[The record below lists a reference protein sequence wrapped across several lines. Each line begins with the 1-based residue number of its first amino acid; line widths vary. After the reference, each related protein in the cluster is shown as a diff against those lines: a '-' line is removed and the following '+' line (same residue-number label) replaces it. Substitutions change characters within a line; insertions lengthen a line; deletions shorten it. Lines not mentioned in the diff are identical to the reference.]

1 VFQNSWN
8 KTVTEL
14 ISGNYFSCAKN
25 TKILEQNSTDLI
37 DGNDFSCVKRVP
49 QPDATKPLRLQ
60 SKGLEG
66 TAQITIYGK
75 QRRNKLSTGTAN
87 LTQDFKYLWRNN
99 TKKEGDYKGMRK
111 VRV

>member
-1 VFQNSWN
+1 LEQDSNRAD
-8 KTVTEL
+8 KRKL
-14 ISGNYFSCAKN
+14 LLLCK
-25 TKILEQNSTDLI
+25 KILEQNSTELI

-60 SKGLEG
+60 SKRLEG

-87 LTQDFKYLWRNN
+87 LTQDFKY
-99 TKKEGDYKGMRK
+99 
-111 VRV
+111 